1 MTHDTRQVIY
11 RGQWSQGMKHGPDL
25 RNDIE
30 GRAVRETWQIHCLL
44 AMPEAKVCTT
54 SGRNRPVREST
65 VVSFAERTPEDAM
78 PWAKVVSNFNAVGSL
93 TRFVR
98 FSLVETRFIINSY
111 L

>member
-1 MTHDTRQVIY
+1 
-11 RGQWSQGMKHGPDL
+11 
-25 RNDIE
+25 
-30 GRAVRETWQIHCLL
+30 
-44 AMPEAKVCTT
+44 MPEAKVCTT

-65 VVSFAERTPEDAM
+65 VVSFAGRTPEDAM
-78 PWAKVVSNFNAVGSL
+78 LWAKVVHSNFNAVGSL

>member
-1 MTHDTRQVIY
+1 MR
-11 RGQWSQGMKHGPDL
+11 HG
-25 RNDIE
+25 RSI
-30 GRAVRETWQIHCLL
+30 AFS
-44 AMPEAKVCTT
+44 MPEAKVCTT

-65 VVSFAERTPEDAM
+65 VVSFAGRTPEDAM
-78 PWAKVVSNFNAVGSL
+78 LWAKVVHSNFNAVGSL